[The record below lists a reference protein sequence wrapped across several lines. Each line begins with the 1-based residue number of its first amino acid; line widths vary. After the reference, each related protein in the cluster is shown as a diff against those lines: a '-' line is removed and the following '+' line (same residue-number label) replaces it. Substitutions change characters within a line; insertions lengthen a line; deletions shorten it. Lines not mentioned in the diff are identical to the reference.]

1 MSVVSRIIPPAIVTR
16 LIHALSVFALLVL
29 LVPSAS
35 GQTGSYDWGTAAAL
49 GPHPGIQR
57 ASVTVSS
64 PRNMRIYCLRID
76 TRTPGLRFYTTPQSG
91 AMETM
96 TQTTRQFLNAS
107 QSSSKKLVA
116 AINATAWSNFNSS
129 EWNVSRPAQLTGLAV
144 SEGQLVSPAEAR
156 AYPTFVMGWT
166 ALPEM
171 LNTVTGANT
180 AGMRTAVAGF
190 DFILTNGVVEP
201 GDTTLNPRTAIG
213 LSQDKRYVYFLAID
227 GRQTGSDGA
236 TTDEVASYLKWFGA
250 WNGMNMD
257 GGGST
262 TMAWWNPGTSASEL
276 INNPRQAGTFSR
288 INGERHVANNLGV
301 YYETDTTVVSWGLNE
316 TGGNATDSADP
327 LLDGANTGVLEGSGS
342 YVAGPSG
349 FGNALSLAGA
359 GTMSTTVTGSLLA
372 NRQQATLTAWVNLAN
387 VNQAGRYLL
396 GLSGADGFLRVDADG
411 FLQAGFSTSAGWVTA
426 KAGTTGAQISGTW
439 THLAATFSQGTVS
452 LYLNGA
458 LAASASS
465 PGAQISAPGSC
476 TFGIGQIPWDP
487 ANTSARFH
495 GLIDEV
501 RLMNAAV
508 SPSEALALLGLPTL
522 TTTYGAASAS
532 LTFTVPGTT
541 TSSPILVTPPAGCEI
556 STNNT
561 TFASTVTVGSPG
573 GPATTPVYVRL
584 AERAA
589 AGSRIGDLTTSTG
602 GGPAQSLARVA
613 LLVWPRPVNGS
624 FTAANKA
631 YDSTTVA
638 SVTGRSLTG
647 VLGSDTVS
655 LSGGA
660 GVFFNPN
667 VGTARTV
674 NLEGAT
680 LAGAQA
686 ANYTLVAVTP
696 TTADITGTGRF
707 AENFSLFA
715 AGDYPPL
722 FGWNASPQVNGL
734 IPGIVDTGG
743 GNKAFQMDSFGGG
756 ASTWALYSTAVLPGS
771 SAGWTYAGTAKWTA
785 TRHPSLPHYGL
796 GGLLLSSA
804 SNGTSGNNWIWVG
817 YSRGNYDNTGNSWS
831 GAILEYSLGGTSGS
845 VALGGPAFRDFPEH
859 APIGLTITRSGG
871 TITLTIATPLEGP
884 VVKSHTFTGAQAAAL
899 DSLRFVGTMTY
910 FSVFDYDN
918 LQLVSGPQISATGT
932 PAALT
937 TTYGTASAATSFSVS
952 GLNLGAGILVTPPAG
967 FEVSSD
973 NITFSPT
980 VTVGAAGTVASTTV
994 YVRLAAYA
1002 TAGSKSG
1009 SITLTSSGAD
1019 AVNVAATTSTVGAK
1033 TLTGSFTAAG
1043 KIHDGTTTATVTGR
1057 FLIGVVGSDAVSLSG
1072 GTAAFADAAV
1082 GTGKIV
1088 TLTGATLSGAQAGN
1102 YTLASVATTTAD
1114 IAAAGLSD
1122 DFESYAQGNYPSP
1135 SNPLAGWTAM
1145 PSVYGVTP
1153 SIVTPAVGSGKALE
1167 LVSFGGGATGW
1178 MLHSTPVLGASASG
1192 WQVSATTKW
1201 TGAYIP
1207 SLPYYGVGGVLL
1219 SDNLPSDGLTGNWLW
1234 IGYSRGNY
1242 DGTGKS
1248 WSLPIMEYSL
1258 GGVSGSVPLGGPAFR
1273 DFPEHAPIALTVTR
1287 SGGTI
1292 TLSIASPLD
1301 GAVNRSHTFTGA
1313 QAAALDTLV
1322 YAGFANYYSDWEY
1335 DNLVVTSSS
1344 GTPPIETWLAGAPLN
1359 SENLFKYAVGG
1370 AVTIDAPAE
1379 SPTASLQADRM
1390 SLTAVVRTDDPDLQV
1405 MAESS
1410 ENLVSWSTNVI
1421 TTQAAADQAG
1431 LAAGFQRRTFS
1442 IALADPSPAKLFLRL
1457 KVVYHP

>member
-1 MSVVSRIIPPAIVTR
+1 
-16 LIHALSVFALLVL
+16 LLVL
-29 LVPSAS
+29 LAPSAP
-35 GQTGSYDWGTAAAL
+35 GQTGSYDWSIAGAL

-64 PRNMRIYCLRID
+64 PRNMKIHCLRID

-91 AMETM
+91 SMETM

-144 SEGQLVSPAEAR
+144 SEGQVVSSAEAR
-156 AYPTFVMGWT
+156 AYPTFVMDWT
-166 ALPEM
+166 ALPGM

-190 DFILTNGVVEP
+190 DFILTNGVGAT

-236 TTDEVASYLKWFGA
+236 TTDEVASYLQWFGA

-276 INNPRQAGTFSR
+276 INNPRQTSGFSF
-288 INGERHVANNLGV
+288 INGERHVANSLGV
-301 YYETDTTVVSWGLNE
+301 YYETDTTVVSWGMNQ
-316 TGGNATDSADP
+316 TSGNATDAADP
-327 LLDGANTGVLEGSGS
+327 LLDGANAGVLGGAGS

-359 GTMSTTVTGSLLA
+359 GTMSTTLTGSLLA
-372 NRQQATLTAWVNLAN
+372 NRQQVTLAAWVNLAN
-387 VNQAGRYLL
+387 VNQNGKYLL

-426 KAGTTGAQISGTW
+426 KAGTTGAQITGTW
-439 THLAATFSQGTVS
+439 THLAATFSQGTVA

-508 SPSEALALLGLPTL
+508 SPSEAVALLGLSTL
-522 TTTYGAASAS
+522 TTTYGAASPS

-561 TFASTVTVGSPG
+561 TFASTVTVGSPSS
-573 GPATTPVYVRL
+573 PSTTTVYVRL

-624 FTAANKA
+624 FTAAGKP
-631 YDSTTVA
+631 YDGTTLA

-647 VLGSDTVS
+647 VLGGDTVS

-660 GVFFNPN
+660 GLFFNPN

-674 NLEGAT
+674 NLENAT

-707 AENFSLFA
+707 AENFNLFA
-715 AGDYPPL
+715 GGDYPYPGTPL
-722 FGWNASPQVNGL
+722 SGWNASPQVNGL
-734 IPGIVDTGG
+734 IPGIVDAGG
-743 GNKAFQMDSFGGG
+743 GNQALRMSSSGGG

-771 SAGWTYAGTAKWTA
+771 SAGWTYSGTAKWAA
-785 TRHPSLPHYGL
+785 TYHPSLPYYGV
-796 GGLLLSSA
+796 GGLLLSSG

-817 YSRGNYDNTGNSWS
+817 YSRGDYGDTKNPARAWS
-831 GAILEYSLGGTSGS
+831 GAMLEYSLGGTTGS
-845 VALGGPAFRDFPEH
+845 VPLGGPAFRDFPEH
-859 APIGLTITRSGG
+859 APIGLTVTRNGG
-871 TITLTIATPLEGP
+871 TIGLSIATPLDGP
-884 VVKSHTFTGAQAAAL
+884 LVKSHTFTGAQAAAL
-899 DSLRFVGTMTY
+899 DTLRFAGTMTY
-910 FSVFDYDN
+910 FSGFDYDN
-918 LQLVSGPQISATGT
+918 LQLVSGPLISATGT

-967 FEVSSD
+967 FEVSTN

-994 YVRLAAYA
+994 YVRLAANA

-1009 SITLTSSGAD
+1009 AIALTSSGAD
-1019 AVNVAATTSTVGAK
+1019 AVNVAATTGTVGAK

-1043 KIHDGTTTATVTGR
+1043 KIYDGTTTATVTGR
-1057 FLIGVVGSDAVSLSG
+1057 FLTGVVGSDAVSLSG

-1082 GTGKIV
+1082 GAGKTV
-1088 TLTGATLSGAQAGN
+1088 TLTGATLSGAQAAN
-1102 YTLASVATTTAD
+1102 YTLGPVATTTAD
-1114 IAAAGLSD
+1114 IAAAGLAEN
-1122 DFESYAQGNYPSP
+1122 FEGYTPGNYPQP
-1135 SNPLAGWTAM
+1135 SDPLPGWAAM
-1145 PSVYGVTP
+1145 PSVYGL
-1153 SIVTPAVGSGKALE
+1153 TPAIVSPTGSSGRALRMN
-1167 LVSFGGGATGW
+1167 SAGGGATGW
-1178 MLHSTPVLGASASG
+1178 MLFANPVLAASTAS
-1192 WQVSATTKW
+1192 WQLSATAKW
-1201 TGAYIP
+1201 VGAYSP
-1207 SLPYYGVGGVLL
+1207 PMASHYGVGGVLL
-1219 SDNLPSDGLTGNWLW
+1219 AASLPGTTLTGNWLW
-1234 IGYSRGNY
+1234 IGYSRGDY
-1242 DGTGKS
+1242 DGTGRS
-1248 WSLPIMEYSL
+1248 WSLPILEGNL
-1258 GGVSGSVPLGGPAFR
+1258 GGSPVSVPLGGPAFR

-1287 SGGTI
+1287 NGGTI
-1292 TLSIASPLD
+1292 TLSIGSPLD

-1335 DNLVVTSSS
+1335 DNLAVTALSP
-1344 GTPPIETWLAGAPLN
+1344 TPLIETWLAGAPLN
-1359 SENLFKYAVGG
+1359 AANLLKYAVGG
-1370 AVTIDAPAE
+1370 AATINAPAE
-1379 SPTASLQADRM
+1379 APTASRQADRM

-1410 ENLVSWSTNVI
+1410 ENLVNWTSNGI
-1421 TTQAAADQAG
+1421 TTQASNDQTG
-1431 LAAGFQRRTFS
+1431 LAAGFQRRIFS